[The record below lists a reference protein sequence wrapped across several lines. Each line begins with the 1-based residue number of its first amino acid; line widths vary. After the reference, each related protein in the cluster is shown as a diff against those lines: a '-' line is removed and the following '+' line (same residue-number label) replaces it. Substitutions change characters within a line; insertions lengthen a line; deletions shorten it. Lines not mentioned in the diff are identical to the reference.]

1 MCNYYKRM
9 VAAGEDVAEKIGVE
23 GDAILILDEGES
35 VLHGN
40 LTLEEACMDAITDRY
55 IEMRERQ
62 ELENSLGVAIDME
75 RGIERANAWVV
86 AAAKRAMAKP
96 TEGSDSIVGES
107 SVKAFIC

>member
-1 MCNYYKRM
+1 
-9 VAAGEDVAEKIGVE
+9 
-23 GDAILILDEGES
+23 
-35 VLHGN
+35 
-40 LTLEEACMDAITDRY
+40 
-55 IEMRERQ
+55 MRERQ

-75 RGIERANAWVV
+75 RGIERANACVV